1 MAVYRMTDLPI
12 RENRGRLIV
21 SEQVVLHTRLALL
34 GFRGPDGRHEGL
46 VYWLGRR
53 VDQDTMVLGAVI
65 PLCDHEPQR
74 VMASEAAIGAV
85 IRAARAHGMCLVSQV
100 HSHPGDDT
108 RHSDG
113 DDRLVLMPFDGMFS
127 LVVGR
132 YGAGGVTLET
142 GAGLH
147 QFQGGRWIQISP
159 QCKDALC
166 IVPTM
171 MGVLG

>member
-1 MAVYRMTDLPI
+1 MTVYRMTDLSV
-12 RENRGRLIV
+12 RENRGCLIV
-21 SEQVVLHTRLALL
+21 PEQVVLHTKLALM

-53 VDQDTMVLGAVI
+53 ADPDTIVLGAII
-65 PLCDHEPQR
+65 PHCDHEPQR
-74 VMASEAAIGAV
+74 VMASEASIGTV
-85 IRAARAHGMCLVSQV
+85 VRAARSQGVCLVSQV

-127 LVVGR
+127 LVIGR
-132 YGAGGVTLET
+132 YGAGGVTIET

-147 QFQGGRWIQISP
+147 QFQDGRWVQVP
-159 QCKDALC
+159 PRCKDALR

>member
-1 MAVYRMTDLPI
+1 MTVYRMTELPLQN
-12 RENRGRLIV
+12 NRGRLIV
-21 SEQVVLHTRLALL
+21 PEQVVLHTRLALL

-53 VDQDTMVLGAVI
+53 IDQDTVVLGAVI
-65 PLCDHEPQR
+65 PHCDHEPQR

-85 IRAARAHGMCLVSQV
+85 VRASRSLGICLVAQV
-100 HSHPGDDT
+100 HSHPGNDT

-113 DDRLVLMPFDGMFS
+113 DDRLVLMPFEGMFS
-127 LVVGR
+127 LVIGR
-132 YGAGGVTLET
+132 YGAGGVTLDT

-147 QFQGGRWIQISP
+147 QFQDGRWMQIPSEYG
-159 QCKDALC
+159 DALC

-171 MGVLG
+171 MWVL